1 MLTIV
6 IVSFNSAR
14 TLLACQNELL
24 ASGRF
29 PVIVV
34 DNASRDGSADILQGH
49 YPHIRLIRMAQ
60 NEGYGRAAN
69 RAFAEVETP
78 YAFLLNPDMQAT
90 TANVQAML
98 EFAGRHESKASLFAP
113 AVVEK
118 DYLKQGATAREWVIG
133 AALLFK
139 MQDFADIGFF
149 DENIFLFSEETDLC
163 RRLVVS
169 GKQIYLNTDIYI
181 HHLMGQSSSPNPKI
195 DALKDWHFG
204 WSKMYYLQKHGLVSG
219 WWQPRRLCF
228 GYALKAVV
236 ALHAD
241 KRRQYVARL
250 AGMRACLRGEEAFLP
265 DGRGQGSVGL

>member
-14 TLLACQNELL
+14 TLQVCQDELL
-24 ASGRF
+24 ASGQF
-29 PVIVV
+29 PIIVV
-34 DNASRDGSADILQGH
+34 DNASRDGSADMISER
-49 YPHIRLIRMAQ
+49 YPHIRIIRMAH

-69 RAFAEVETP
+69 RAFAEVKTP

-90 TANVQAML
+90 NDNIQAML
-98 EFAGRHESKASLFAP
+98 EFALRHKGEASLFAP

-118 DYLKQGATAREWVIG
+118 DYVKEGAASRAWLIG

-139 MQDFADIGFF
+139 MQDFSEVGFF

-169 GKQIYLNTDIYI
+169 GKQIYLNTDIYV
-181 HHLMGQSSSPNPKI
+181 HHLAGQSSTPNPKI
-195 DALKDWHFG
+195 DALKNWHFG

-219 WWQPRRLCF
+219 WWQPRRLCL
-228 GYALKAVV
+228 GYALKRMVAV
-236 ALHAD
+236 HAD
-241 KRRQYVARL
+241 KRRQYAARL
-250 AGMRACLRGEEAFLP
+250 AGMRACLRGEGAFLP
-265 DGRGQGSVGL
+265 DGRAQGSAGL